1 MTGLT
6 RKRLMLIGVGILVV
20 LAVAYGFMPKP
31 VLVETET
38 IARGPLQVMVED
50 EGETQVKHRY
60 VVTSPVMAF
69 ARRIALEA
77 GDWVAKGQ
85 ELVRLEPPRPTIL
98 DPRTLAEAQQRVKA
112 AEAMLSQAEEQVRAT
127 TAAAENAEEERG
139 RTERLFEA
147 GSATAQMR
155 EQARSAAMQAAAQR
169 DAATAAVEA
178 ARADLASARAV
189 VAYTEGSGAGVRQ
202 TLRAPT
208 AGKVLAVYRESEGQV
223 MPGEALMEIGDVD
236 SLEVRVEVLSQDAVR
251 IRPGTKVQ
259 LDRWGGEGML
269 EAIVTRVEPQGVT
282 TVSSLGV
289 EEKRVAVVADI
300 TSPKSKLGG
309 LGSGFWVLA
318 RFVIWESDDVL
329 LAPTSALFR
338 EAGGWAVF
346 VNEGGTAVKRKVEI
360 GHQAGLTAEVL
371 SGLSEGD
378 QVIVH
383 PPNTLEEGVGVES
396 L

>member
-1 MTGLT
+1 MKGLT
-6 RKRLMLIGVGILVV
+6 RKRLIMIAVAVLVV

-31 VLVETET
+31 VLVETAAIT
-38 IARGPLQVMVED
+38 RGSLQVIVED

-69 ARRIALEA
+69 ARRIEMKA

-98 DPRTLAEAQQRVKA
+98 DPRTAAEAQQRVKA

-127 TAAAENAEEERG
+127 TAAAANAEEERA
-139 RTERLFEA
+139 RTERLFES
-147 GSATAQMR
+147 GSATQQLR
-155 EQARSAAMQAAAQR
+155 EQTRSVALQAVAQR

-208 AGKVLAVYRESEGQV
+208 AGTVLAVYRESEGQV

-236 SLEVRVEVLSQDAVR
+236 SLEVRVDVLSQDAVR
-251 IRPGTKVQ
+251 IRPGTHVM
-259 LDRWGGEGML
+259 LDRWGGEGVL
-269 EAIVTRVEPQGVT
+269 KAVVTRVEPQGVT

-289 EEKRVAVVADI
+289 EEKRVAVVADLV
-300 TSPKSKLGG
+300 SPAAHRAG
-309 LGSGFWVLA
+309 LGSGFRVLA
-318 RFVIWESDDVL
+318 QFVIWESDDVL

-338 EAGGWAVF
+338 EDGGWAAF
-346 VNEGGTAVKRKVEI
+346 VDEGGKAVKRAVEI

-378 QVIVH
+378 EVIVH
-383 PPNTLEEGVGVES
+383 PPNNLEEGVGVEA